1 MYEYIVGKIN
11 YTNTNYVI
19 LENNFI
25 GYKVFVNGI
34 DNLDLNAFHR
44 LYLYTRVT
52 QNNKGNF
59 VYEYYGFKTIN
70 EKFFFELLL
79 TLNGIGPKT
88 AMAILKND
96 VSLLKKLI
104 KSNDIKTLETL
115 PGFTNKLSIMIV
127 NQLGY
132 KLRNEIIDNKNST
145 INSQENDSLDNN
157 WMEKIPDIVNSL
169 KVLGYKKQDIEYA
182 LNELENNS
190 NTNNGLDINDLV
202 SEAIKT
208 IINKNGHTTIK
219 AN

>member
-157 WMEKIPDIVNSL
+157 
-169 KVLGYKKQDIEYA
+169 
-182 LNELENNS
+182 
-190 NTNNGLDINDLV
+190 
-202 SEAIKT
+202 
-208 IINKNGHTTIK
+208 
-219 AN
+219 